1 MKLKKSVM
9 GFLWVLI
16 LIGVFSRSA
25 HAAGTYTVKFNE
37 TLQLYL
43 SGSRTITSASWS
55 SSDARIVKIISSD
68 ILSCKVMGVD
78 NQYGTSATITCNYTY
93 LLAGRAFRSSERFT
107 VRVPSDTGSGGGGT
121 GNDGPPGEC
130 VLDAYPSSVTLDLAG
145 ERERKVI
152 LSLSGYYPEPGGYG
166 ADLAEDSCVRLLWG
180 QYFCGSQNMTVVAN
194 KVGSQKIVV
203 TLYKHTDPVRVWGR
217 ITVPVQ
223 VICSHSYGQ
232 SKEICPATKDS
243 PGLVE
248 KTCQYCKKTV
258 TEKIPRKETPKPE
271 TPKNNGSS
279 AGNPSSAKNVLTD
292 SRTKT
297 AYVVVKKNN
306 TVWYKGPANKNITKA
321 LIPAV
326 VKLKGRNYK
335 VTGISDKAFR
345 GCKKLKTVSVGKNV
359 TYIGK
364 EAFKNCGKITRFA
377 IPTKVSQIGAQ
388 AFYGCSELKFI
399 TIKTDKLTKRYVGA
413 KAFKGIHPRAVI
425 KAPRQKRAVYKRL
438 LKARGVGKKT
448 KVN

>member
-1 MKLKKSVM
+1 M
-9 GFLWVLI
+9 I
-16 LIGVFSRSA
+16 LIGAFSRSA

-37 TLQLYL
+37 TLYLYL

-78 NQYGTSATITCNYTY
+78 NEYGTSATITCNYTY
-93 LLAGRAFRSSERFT
+93 LLAGRAFRSWERFT
-107 VRVPSDTGSGGGGT
+107 VRVPSDTGGGGGT

-130 VLDAYPSSVTLDLAG
+130 VLYAQPSSVTLDLAG
-145 ERERKVI
+145 ERKQKVV

-180 QYFCGSQNMTVVAN
+180 QYLRGGQNMTVVAN
-194 KVGSQKIVV
+194 KVGSQKITV
-203 TLYKHTDPVRVWGR
+203 TLYEHTDPVRVWGR

-232 SKEICPATKDS
+232 SKEIRPATKDL

-258 TEKIPRKETPKPE
+258 TEEIPRKETPKPE

-279 AGNPSSAKNVLTD
+279 AGNSPSAKTVLTD
-292 SRTKT
+292 SGTKA

-306 TVWYKGPANKNITKA
+306 AVWYKGPVNKNITKA
-321 LIPAV
+321 SIPAV
-326 VKLKGRNYK
+326 VKLKGINYK
-335 VTGISDKAFR
+335 VTGISDRAFR
-345 GCKKLKTVSVGKNV
+345 GCKKLKTVSIGKNI

-377 IPTKVSQIGAQ
+377 IPAKVSQIGAQ
-388 AFYGCSELKFI
+388 AFYGCSKLKFI
-399 TIKTDKLTKRYVGA
+399 TIKTGKLTKRYVGA
-413 KAFKGIHPRAVI
+413 KAFKSIHPRAVI
-425 KAPRQKRAVYKRL
+425 KAPKQKRAAYKRL
-438 LKARGVGKKT
+438 LKARGVGKKA